1 MIVTTT
7 DLKQDY
13 EIKGIVR
20 FYLNARIMKMQLGK
34 DMPIDEAVDYV
45 IDNILSKQVEEMKAD
60 AIVGFSIEVSPA
72 PGMSGTS
79 SYYIFY
85 GTAVKLK

>member
-20 FYLNARIMKMQLGK
+20 FYLNARITKLQLGK
-34 DMPIDEAVDYV
+34 EMPTNEAIDYV
-45 IDNILSKQVEEMKAD
+45 IDSILSKQAEEMEAD
-60 AIVGFSIEVSPA
+60 AIVGLAIDSSPA

-79 SYYIFY
+79 TYYIFY
-85 GTAVKLK
+85 GTAVKIK